1 MTIIQLILS
10 FLVSLLTMK
19 CYQSYRILSPSKR
32 YWGLRSFVRELSN
45 NGISESVPAEVTINS
60 KQDFQYK
67 LLDHGN
73 FQRLEKFG
81 NYLVVRP
88 SKTSR
93 FKQQIDPEKWGRADF
108 RYVTDTRTN
117 TSRWENIEEKDFSD
131 WIVQFNHMKFKLS
144 AYDGGQVGV
153 FPEQLKQWGWL
164 GTTIQNHLTRLEN
177 NKQNQTINILNA
189 FSYTGG
195 STLACLVHPNVLV
208 SGFDVRHSRRIHISC
223 R

>member
-144 AYDGGQVGV
+144 TYDGGQVGV

-208 SGFDVRHSRRIHISC
+208 SEFDVRHSRGIHISC